1 MIRQKS
7 ITVIIP
13 CYNEE
18 EGLEK
23 VLATIPK
30 TVDSIIVVDNNSDD
44 NTASIAKRCGA
55 LVFKEKQQG
64 YGYAYKKG
72 FSVVKSDIIVTLD
85 GDGTYPTHEIERLVN
100 ILLQENLEFISACRF
115 PLSNPKSMD
124 IVSKFGNWV
133 LTTATKILFG
143 KKIKDSQ
150 SGMWVFYRHVLDK
163 IRLESN
169 GMALSEEIKI
179 ECIKRKIRFKEVHIP
194 YYQRYGKKK
203 IKKFQDGFR
212 NLIFLLKLKVRK

>member
-1 MIRQKS
+1 MIQGHT
-7 ITVIIP
+7 IAVIIP

-23 VLATIPK
+23 VLCSIPK
-30 TVDSIIVVDNNSDD
+30 SIDKIIVVDNNSTDT
-44 NTASIAKRCGA
+44 TASIAKNCGA
-55 LVFKEKQQG
+55 YVFKEIQQG

-72 FSVVKSDIIVTLD
+72 FSVVDTDIIVTLD

-100 ILLQENLEFISACRF
+100 LLINEQIEFISACRF

-124 IVSKFGNWV
+124 IVSKFGNWI
-133 LTTATKILFG
+133 LTTVTKILFG
-143 KKIKDSQ
+143 KGIKDSQ
-150 SGMWVFYRHVLDK
+150 SGMWVFYRSVLEK

-179 ECIKRKIRFKEVHIP
+179 ECLKRGIKFREVHIP
-194 YYQRYGKKK
+194 YYERYGKKK
-203 IKKFQDGFR
+203 IKKFEDGVK
-212 NLIFLLKLKVRK
+212 NLYFLFKLKIRR